1 MNNAMNF
8 LQNIL
13 ANNNVM
19 QNPMMQNAMQMYQ
32 KGDMKG
38 LENLVNNVARQKG
51 ISVDDIKKQ
60 IGI

>member
-19 QNPMMQNAMQMYQ
+19 NNPMMKNAMQMYQ

>member
-1 MNNAMNF
+1 MNF